1 MHGLGSTLD
10 RGYPQ
15 KYLPNQ
21 RINKDWEVF
30 ETFTDPVGWRWSA
43 RRLIREPAPAPL
55 LHPWPCHWA
64 LSTSPTPTSPMIPHY
79 KGLSPR
85 RMCWM
90 QLEVLQG
97 RRRGLR
103 LAPRLPWQLAHS
115 SLPLSAR
122 PATANGQ
129 DTGCAPRARYRP
141 PVLSTPEERRR
152 VLLCIAA
159 PFGETSLLILH

>member
-1 MHGLGSTLD
+1 MRSLRDIHRSSGVEVECAQTDQRTRSRSTSPPLT
-10 RGYPQ
+10 
-15 KYLPNQ
+15 LPLS
-21 RINKDWEVF
+21 
-30 ETFTDPVGWRWSA
+30 P
-43 RRLIREPAPAPL
+43 
-55 LHPWPCHWA
+55 
-64 LSTSPTPTSPMIPHY
+64 LSTSPTPTSAKSPHY

>member
-1 MHGLGSTLD
+1 MRSLRDIHRSSGVEVECAQSDQRTRSRSTSPPLT
-10 RGYPQ
+10 
-15 KYLPNQ
+15 LPLS
-21 RINKDWEVF
+21 
-30 ETFTDPVGWRWSA
+30 P
-43 RRLIREPAPAPL
+43 
-55 LHPWPCHWA
+55 
-64 LSTSPTPTSPMIPHY
+64 LSTSPTPTSPMSPHY

-85 RMCWM
+85 RMCWK